1 MDKANI
7 DKIKSIVDKCGK
19 ENASY
24 FNLIS
29 ENGFMSFVDNDST
42 KTVFTDDLV
51 YFVRTGENTMRPRN
65 INDKN
70 IVFPMTVT
78 AMEYDTFKQAKVQV
92 TFEGLNIFL
101 KELGL
106 DQDEEWK
113 EYIKNCRAL
122 GNTEALGFNI
132 GTDGVQLNL
141 DGKDTSNDNIIPYI
155 KPGI

>member
-1 MDKANI
+1 MN
-7 DKIKSIVDKCGK
+7 DKIKSIVEKCGK

-42 KTVFTDDLV
+42 KAVFTDDLV
-51 YFVRTGENTMRPRN
+51 YFVRTGENTIRTRKVGEKITN
-65 INDKN
+65 
-70 IVFPMTVT
+70 FPMTVT

-106 DQDEEWK
+106 AEDKEWK
-113 EYIKNCRAL
+113 EFVTKCRKL
-122 GNTEALGFNI
+122 GNTEAIGFNI
-132 GTDGVQLNL
+132 GTDGKQIDL
-141 DGKDTSNDNIIPYI
+141 DGKDVSMSIPYL
-155 KPGI
+155 KPGLE

>member
-1 MDKANI
+1 MEKACI
-7 DKIKSIVDKCGK
+7 DKIKSIVEKCGK

-42 KTVFTDDLV
+42 KAVFTDDLV
-51 YFVRTGENTMRPRN
+51 YFVRTGENTIRTRKVGEKITN
-65 INDKN
+65 
-70 IVFPMTVT
+70 FPMTVT

-106 DQDEEWK
+106 AEDKEWK
-113 EYIKNCRAL
+113 EFVTKCRKL
-122 GNTEALGFNI
+122 GNTEAIGFNI
-132 GTDGVQLNL
+132 GTDGKQIDL
-141 DGKDTSNDNIIPYI
+141 DGKDVSMSIPYL
-155 KPGI
+155 KPGLE